1 MQEKPDTAPP
11 APVVDDSKPRQ
22 VSNFPFPAAF
32 LRLKT
37 VGVWFK
43 FRVGEHA
50 INNFRMIGTSVFG
63 CGSAF
68 RPYGPH
74 SPERHFFQGKL
85 IKSFD
90 FNFGYCIANSVNTHE
105 DIYDVPQASE
115 QDIAEMV
122 AHPGETKSDNFYF
135 VDGKLVIH
143 TRAQYTYKA

>member
-50 INNFRMIGTSVFG
+50 INNFRMIGLLDINCVFETVTHRHYHTQSATS
-63 CGSAF
+63 S
-68 RPYGPH
+68 
-74 SPERHFFQGKL
+74 
-85 IKSFD
+85 
-90 FNFGYCIANSVNTHE
+90 
-105 DIYDVPQASE
+105 
-115 QDIAEMV
+115 
-122 AHPGETKSDNFYF
+122 
-135 VDGKLVIH
+135 
-143 TRAQYTYKA
+143 RAR